1 MVEMS
6 SHVREGKGAAVATP
20 AGVFAGCAEK
30 DVALA
35 LEFGRGEPLGVQLD
49 LAEGGGAADLVFGD
63 EVDLAF
69 ALAVPPAAETGVA
82 PGFGQLRGEI
92 AFERETG
99 EGAPVALYSVR
110 KREVI
115 ANLLEWASGGEI
127 PVRVADERN
136 VEVIA
141 NASADGRSIVITVIV
156 LRADVIDRLDLM
168 FAGEWLDA
176 AVEELDAGGIWRTF
190 KTEMTDECRIRRFGG
205 EFRPGIS
212 RIFRLRRE

>member
-1 MVEMS
+1 MS
-6 SHVREGKGAAVATP
+6 SHFREGKGAAVATP

-49 LAEGGGAADLVFGD
+49 LAE
-63 EVDLAF
+63 
-69 ALAVPPAAETGVA
+69 
-82 PGFGQLRGEI
+82 
-92 AFERETG
+92 
-99 EGAPVALYSVR
+99 
-110 KREVI
+110 
-115 ANLLEWASGGEI
+115 
-127 PVRVADERN
+127 
-136 VEVIA
+136 
-141 NASADGRSIVITVIV
+141 
-156 LRADVIDRLDLM
+156 
-168 FAGEWLDA
+168 GEWLDA